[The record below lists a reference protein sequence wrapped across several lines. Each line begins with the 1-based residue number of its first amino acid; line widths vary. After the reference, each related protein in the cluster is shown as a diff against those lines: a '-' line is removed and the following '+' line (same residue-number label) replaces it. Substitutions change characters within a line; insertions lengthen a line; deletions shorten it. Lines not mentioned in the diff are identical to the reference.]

1 MSFTARADQLNRQQ
15 ASAPVPFI
23 GIEDFPLR
31 SNVLADIIASPR
43 GTNFHATLQVGL
55 DLPAKALKLLFLVAR
70 ILKLSLLAL
79 IYSGYLFSSPGF

>member
-43 GTNFHATLQVGL
+43 GTNFHATYRS
-55 DLPAKALKLLFLVAR
+55 DLICRRKHSSCSFLLHE
-70 ILKLSLLAL
+70 
-79 IYSGYLFSSPGF
+79 Y